1 MIKMYSKC
9 CWNTC
14 IMYIISMYD
23 LERLGQMGIVAA
35 LMLCQ
40 CHPWWFGPKNH
51 HYYTKL
57 YIPLLCPSCLLL
69 VHPNL
74 LVLLRPDLLLLLHPH
89 HRSEQTVGSF
99 PDPKQAEMVRVCNNL
114 NRHYTVI
121 SLDLYLEGKC
131 TIPLAIGV
139 TFEGCLH
146 ANILSFTVHLNIVC

>member
-1 MIKMYSKC
+1 M
-9 CWNTC
+9 
-14 IMYIISMYD
+14 
-23 LERLGQMGIVAA
+23 
-35 LMLCQ
+35 
-40 CHPWWFGPKNH
+40 
-51 HYYTKL
+51 
-57 YIPLLCPSCLLL
+57 
-69 VHPNL
+69 
-74 LVLLRPDLLLLLHPH
+74 LLRPDLLLLLHPH